1 MTQAPPARTWLIT
14 GCASGFG
21 ALLAQT
27 LLDRGE
33 RVVATDYDA
42 PGLGRLRPPDQERLL
57 ALELDVT
64 NEVQIE
70 HAVAAAIGRFGR
82 IDVLVNNAGLGL
94 GGPFEEAQPERVRQL
109 FAVNAL
115 GPMALTRAALPQLRA
130 QGGGRIINISS
141 DSGLVGWRFQSVYCA
156 TKHALEGFSEALA
169 QEVAPFG
176 ISVALIEPCGFFATP
191 MPMGALREALGGLQ
205 TDSPYRPMV
214 EAMAAAMA
222 DRAGEAQS
230 PQLVVDA
237 IIAAADDPRPPLRR
251 LVGDPARVALLE
263 ARRTM
268 PDQQFVELLM
278 AQ

>member
-1 MTQAPPARTWLIT
+1 MTQPPSARTWLIT

-33 RVVATDYDA
+33 RVVATDVDPA
-42 PGLGRLRPPDQERLL
+42 GLGRLRPPAEQALL
-57 ALELDVT
+57 QLQLDVT
-64 NEVQIE
+64 DDVQIE
-70 HAVAAAIGRFGR
+70 RTVAAAVGSFGR
-82 IDVLVNNAGLGL
+82 IDVVVNNAGLGL
-94 GGPFEEAQPERVRQL
+94 GGPFEEAPPERVRQL

-130 QGGGRIINISS
+130 QGGGLIINISS

-156 TKHALEGFSEALA
+156 TKHAIEGFSEALA

-176 ISVALIEPCGFFATP
+176 VRVALIEPCGFFATP
-191 MPMGALREALGGLQ
+191 MPLGALREALGGLRA
-205 TDSPYRPMV
+205 DSPYRPMV
-214 EAMAAAMA
+214 EAMAAAVA
-222 DRAGEAQS
+222 DQAGAAQS

-251 LVGDPARVALLE
+251 LVGEPARVALL
-263 ARRTM
+263 ASRRTM

-278 AQ
+278 GL